1 MAEKIDASTRQ
12 GYRDTGGYGLSRVW
26 KPYKMFGVQQAP
38 SISGSWLNVKGRAPG
53 KDDVYIGKTFYINPT
68 KAKKT
73 YSASDGR
80 QVDTYVKKSTYDAW
94 QKEQDSL
101 NKRNQ
106 NITQARTRDSSLLA
120 QRRQAEQMRQESQA
134 MEMRSNRNRRA
145 ALASLLGSNGESV
158 G

>member
-12 GYRDTGGYGLSRVW
+12 GYRDTGGYGLKRAY
-26 KPYKMFGVQQAP
+26 KPYKLGGVTQAP
-38 SISGSWLNVKGRAPG
+38 NIPGSWLNVKGRMPG
-53 KDDVYIGKTFYINPT
+53 KNDVYIGKTAYLTDN
-68 KAKKT
+68 AKSYK
-73 YSASDGR
+73 
-80 QVDTYVKKSTYDAW
+80 QVDTFVKKDIYNKW
-94 QKEQDSL
+94 QKEQDKI

-120 QRRQAEQMRQESQA
+120 QRRQAEQMRQESKA